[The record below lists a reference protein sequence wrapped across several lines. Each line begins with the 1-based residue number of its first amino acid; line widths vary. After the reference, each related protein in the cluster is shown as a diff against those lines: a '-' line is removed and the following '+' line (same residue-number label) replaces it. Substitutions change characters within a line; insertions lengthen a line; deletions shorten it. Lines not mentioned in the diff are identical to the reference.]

1 MFLAMIT
8 PPLRAYAQPSPEDV
22 IASFKRTGLEAEKP
36 TKMRPKDYG
45 MAPYVCTGLRFL
57 IPSLGADSG
66 GRIFACPNDADRDAI
81 ARYYQDLGRRSA
93 AFFSWVFVKGNVV
106 VQINGDLDDQT
117 SEKYKEAIP

>member
-1 MFLAMIT
+1 MIT
-8 PPLRAYAQPSPEDV
+8 PPFRAYAQPSPEDV
-22 IASFKRTGLEAEKP
+22 IASFKRAGLEAEKP
-36 TKMRPKDYG
+36 AKMRPKDYG

-66 GRIFACPNDADRDAI
+66 GRVFACPNDADRDAI
-81 ARYYQDLGRRSA
+81 AHYYQDLGRRSA

-117 SEKYKEAIP
+117 SEKYREAIP